1 MCPAPWNNDPLPEE
15 YREREKISQI
25 TKEEREKSYVI
36 IPKRKEA
43 VSHPATSA
51 PLCQECTALELSFYN
66 PNCEE
71 CRMELRQPSTHIS
84 DVFAVLRQWVPQV
97 QQNIDFLVSEAFR
110 MGAHPDDR
118 DHLTDMTLLMYV
130 CKAGATGVGDEQ
142 VAAKVAQDLVTRGA
156 QLDLRCRWTD
166 MTAIHYA
173 TYFDSAKVLQVLLS
187 TSKGQDADSRCH
199 EFDNGTAL
207 HIAAANLSLSAAKNL
222 LKFGAD
228 LDVCDD
234 LARKPVE
241 CIPDPDA
248 YQEIPE
254 SGELIRELTD
264 ILTSRSGSL
273 AGGTLNGYSGPATY
287 SASISISGKIALQAL
302 GLKVGDR
309 VVLRGEDEKFGSL
322 EYCGLTSFA
331 PGVWV
336 GVKLDEPHGKNDGSV
351 QGVVYFKCQKNHGL
365 FVPPGKISKMGRTY
379 VSKGIKDPSITS
391 QISNSPIN
399 KTKVVNRGRVDVSKV
414 SSKLTNAIEEIA
426 ERKEIKEGD
435 RVRVSCIDGARKGI
449 KHPGVVRFVGTVD
462 FVDDNNRWYGVE
474 LDEALGKHDGT
485 VRGVKYFPSKADHG
499 VFVTEANL
507 FKDLLIGNSNSNS
520 RSKSE
525 VGLLRDHPRSL
536 SSYSEREVSSS
547 INSSVRRIPSVHKTT
562 RPTKRSLSLRH
573 TIGRSESINRPQS
586 TTTKSSNMA
595 STSTMNRSQSM
606 RRNTPSANEWA
617 SVGAVS
623 YNKFRKSENRQ
634 KFLEVGTTAICV
646 HNKEMGIV
654 RFVGR
659 VHFASGI
666 WVGLE
671 LRSPNG
677 KHDGIVEE
685 KRYFTAKT
693 NHGVMLKPKRL
704 SVHGINA
711 EKLLKPEHEYPF

>member
-1 MCPAPWNNDPLPEE
+1 MDEGGRKEIGGLKE

-43 VSHPATSA
+43 VSHQATSA

-331 PGVWV
+331 PGVWEWFILN
-336 GVKLDEPHGKNDGSV
+336 VKKIM
-351 QGVVYFKCQKNHGL
+351 VY

-435 RVRVSCIDGARKGI
+435 RVRFV
-449 KHPGVVRFVGTVD
+449 FVGTVD

-562 RPTKRSLSLRH
+562 RPTNRSLSLRH
-573 TIGRSESINRPQS
+573 TIGRSESSNRPQS

-677 KHDGIVEE
+677 KHDGLLRTITTHNC
-685 KRYFTAKT
+685 RSHSF
-693 NHGVMLKPKRL
+693 
-704 SVHGINA
+704 
-711 EKLLKPEHEYPF
+711 KLASAVVYTCPTQRCSSSPTQTFERRCHSITIA